1 MALIGTMSDAELV
14 AACLGGNRSA
24 FEQIVERYQR
34 LLCSLAYSAM
44 GDLAES
50 EDVAQ
55 ETFVTAWTKLGELRE
70 PEKLK
75 AWLCSILRFKV
86 SHARRSRG
94 RQPVSGA
101 AELYEAEA
109 VETGEV
115 EANDA
120 AMAKEEQA
128 ILWHALAQLPD
139 NYREPLVLYYREHR
153 SIEHVAVE
161 LDLNEDTVKQRLSRG
176 RKMLKEQALAFV
188 EGALSRS
195 APGKL
200 FTAAVIAALPALV
213 PTTAKAA
220 GVGAAAAA
228 AAKGA
233 GGMAK
238 TTLLAVWLASVSG
251 FISSVMTLRMNLD
264 QSRTARERRQVVRMT
279 VLLLGSF
286 LGFIAVVFGWG
297 MALGRLPQH
306 QGWAV
311 PALHLFIVGFAIGW
325 SWLIIHLMRQQRAL
339 RASERQRDE
348 AAFQDPRDQVGSAAS
363 EYKSRARFLG
373 VPLVH
378 IRFAAADAGQPPT
391 FGWIAGGDRAI
402 GLLFAWGGW
411 AVGFFSGGA
420 VAVGVVSFGA
430 VSVGLI
436 SLGALAFGGVALG
449 SVSVGYHAV
458 ASLAASAWHAAQ
470 SPLLAIS
477 QHVAMGKVAI
487 ATHAND
493 EVAQVALANPHAQRD
508 TLIFCIVM
516 VVLALVPTAAYAKAV
531 RQRMKL
537 KQN

>member
-101 AELYEAEA
+101 AELYEAET

-128 ILWHALAQLPD
+128 ILWHALAQLPE

-161 LDLNEDTVKQRLSRG
+161 LDLTEDTVKQRLSRG
-176 RKMLKEQALAFV
+176 RKMLKEHALAFV

-200 FTAAVIAALPALV
+200 FTAGVIAALPALV

-233 GGMAK
+233 GGIAK
-238 TTLLAVWLASVSG
+238 TTLLAAWLASVSG
-251 FISSVMTLRMNLD
+251 VVSTVMTLRMNLD
-264 QSRTARERRQVVRMT
+264 QARTKRERRAVVRMT
-279 VLLLGSF
+279 VSLFGSF
-286 LGFIAVVFGWG
+286 FLFLAGLVAGVFWLGHH
-297 MALGRLPQH
+297 PEQH
-306 QGWAV
+306 AWAV
-311 PALHLFIVGFAIGW
+311 PLHHVAVVGFAIGW
-325 SWLIIHLMRQQRAL
+325 SVLIVRSMRAL
-339 RASERQRDE
+339 SELRTAERLRDP
-348 AAFQDPRDQVGSAAS
+348 AAFKDPRDQVGSKAS
-363 EYKSRARFLG
+363 EYRSERTFLG

-378 IRFAAADAGQPPT
+378 IRFAVAEADQGPA

-402 GLLFAWGGW
+402 GILFAWGGW
-411 AVGFFSGGA
+411 AVGLFSGGA
-420 VAVGVVSFGA
+420 VSFGLVSFGA
-430 VSVGLI
+430 VSVGALG
-436 SLGALAFGGVALG
+436 LGAMAFGGVALG
-449 SVSVGYHAV
+449 AVSMGYHAI
-458 ASLAASAWHAAQ
+458 ASISASAWSTAQ
-470 SPLLAIS
+470 SAILAIS
-477 QHVAMGKVAI
+477 QWVAGGRFAI
-487 ATHAND
+487 APHAND
-493 EVAQVALANPHAQRD
+493 ELVGKVLANPHAQRD
-508 TLIFCIVM
+508 GLIFCIVM
-516 VVLALVPTAAYAKAV
+516 ILLTLVPTAVYARAV
-531 RQRMKL
+531 RRRMKL
-537 KQN
+537 Q